1 MNPNQSQIFSLN
13 IFVSAFVRS
22 LTLISEC
29 SLNELLIVSCDTI
42 DSSSSDKEP
51 MFTDLLTDT
60 VTVCN
65 TQCPESLDI
74 VCKCSL
80 QLPEMIIQCVA
91 IFQAGMKARGKEKFL
106 V

>member
-74 VCKCSL
+74 VCQV
-80 QLPEMIIQCVA
+80 QLA
-91 IFQAGMKARGKEKFL
+91 IA
-106 V
+106 

>member
-74 VCKCSL
+74 VC
-80 QLPEMIIQCVA
+80 
-91 IFQAGMKARGKEKFL
+91 
-106 V
+106 